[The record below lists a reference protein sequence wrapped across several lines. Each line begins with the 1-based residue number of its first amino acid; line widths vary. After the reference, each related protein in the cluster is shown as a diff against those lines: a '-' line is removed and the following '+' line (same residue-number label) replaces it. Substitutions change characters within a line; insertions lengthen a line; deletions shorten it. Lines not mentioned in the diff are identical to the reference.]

1 MDTYKIKDFEKD
13 LYKSEKETFKS
24 LYSKYYKII
33 HNYVIN
39 NNGSEDDA
47 KDVFQEAIIAIIRN
61 IENNQVD
68 KNVKFL
74 SYLYSIS
81 KYIWLKHLRKNKYII
96 NNNNDE
102 WNIEE
107 MKENSYFTDTT
118 EIIDESLEKGIFQR
132 NFLKLGKKCQELLK
146 LFFQKFSLKEIA
158 EKMGFKSE
166 NYVKKK
172 KFLCKEELI
181 KLIKQDK
188 DYQKIIKEKNQ

>member
-13 LYKSEKETFKS
+13 LYKNEKETFKN
-24 LYSKYYKII
+24 LYNKYYKLI

-47 KDVFQEAIIAIIRN
+47 KDVFQEAIIVIIRN

-68 KNVKFL
+68 KNVKFI

-81 KYIWLKHLRKNKYII
+81 KYIWLKHLRKNKYLIK
-96 NNNNDE
+96 NNDE

-107 MKENSYFTDTT
+107 VRENSYFSDTI